1 MVSKSTLDTENYKPI
16 KKLNLPRTEQI
27 NFNKAL
33 NDVIKKY
40 KTNNPQLY
48 NNLRTNICSEPMP
61 CSVYCLPKDHKEGDL
76 KGRPTDTPATKLS
89 KYLAKELNTLLCYV
103 PAHLRNT
110 TDFIEFLNDFDRSS
124 ICGFCSL
131 DICNLYGSIPIPLAN
146 RHSKPAEDCTEKS
159 IYLNPLITMP
169 FAGSAE
175 CVRKCA

>member
-131 DICNLYGSIPIPLAN
+131 DICNLYGSIPL
-146 RHSKPAEDCTEKS
+146 EDYNEKTPGIFMIVKNNSFIS
-159 IYLNPLITMP
+159 IRNIVSCMLWKMMTL
-169 FAGSAE
+169 
-175 CVRKCA
+175 KL